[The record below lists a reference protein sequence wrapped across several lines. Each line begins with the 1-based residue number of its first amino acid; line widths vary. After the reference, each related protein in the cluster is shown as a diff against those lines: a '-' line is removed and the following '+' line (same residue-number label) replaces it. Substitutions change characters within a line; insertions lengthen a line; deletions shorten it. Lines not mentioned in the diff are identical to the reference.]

1 MRRRKVIQSKTAND
15 DIITIYFRIAEMA
28 GHSIAERY
36 IDRIEKY
43 LANFDIASERG
54 TRRDDLM
61 LGLRIIGFERRVTIA
76 LTVDQKAVTILRVFY
91 GGKDWE
97 DEWDENDPS
106 LTP

>member
-15 DIITIYFRIAEMA
+15 DIIAIYFRIAEMA
-28 GHSIAERY
+28 GHAIAERY

-43 LANFDIASERG
+43 LANFDLASERG

-76 LTVDQKAVTILRVFY
+76 FTVDQSQVSILRVFY
-91 GGKDWE
+91 SGKDWE
-97 DEWDENDPS
+97 DEFEENDPP